1 MTKIFTTEE
10 IQTLSAQVDKQ
21 LHELEIMPVVQA
33 KSVARELCPPLD
45 ELPPQQHQA
54 IEEQVQENPNTFL
67 QKFAHQAKAL
77 ICNADSD
84 LRKQYKL
91 FGDLNK
97 EEVLEKFAGFLAVM
111 GFSGMGLK
119 ILTVAITVYVIRIGI
134 QVFSKKYCQKHFL

>member
-10 IQTLSAQVDKQ
+10 LKTLSAQVDQQ
-21 LHELEIMPVVQA
+21 LRELEIMPVAEA
-33 KSVARELCPPLD
+33 KSVTRQPQPPLD

-54 IEEQVQENPNTFL
+54 IEEQVQENPKTFL

-84 LRKQYKL
+84 LRTQYQL

-97 EEVLEKFAGFLAVM
+97 EETLEKFAGFLAVM
-111 GFSGMGLK
+111 GFSGTALK

-134 QVFSKKYCQKHFL
+134 QAFSKKYCQED